1 MERLLPRFRW
11 GNIAPFT
18 PAVDRGPGHQFYQIV
33 PLDVMEIVVSLGL
46 EDYTPQGVEAA
57 IGNFGACVALLAAE
71 GVDRV
76 VLGAAPVS
84 AQLGRTRVRRLLDEA
99 ERTTGIPGDAPLEA
113 VIAAMAR
120 LGLRRIAVGS
130 KWADQLN
137 DRLRAYLEE
146 GGLEVLAITARG
158 RWAKENAALS
168 YEDGFQAAL
177 EVAREAARLAPQAE
191 AIYSAG
197 GPART
202 LPVIPVLE
210 EEVGKPVLTNLSAEV
225 WHGLVH
231 TGVIPPVLGW
241 GRLLASP

>member
-1 MERLLPRFRW
+1 MDRLMPRFRW
-11 GNIAPFT
+11 GSIGPFT

-57 IGNFGACVALLAAE
+57 IVNLGPCVELLAAE
-71 GVDRV
+71 RVDRI

-84 AQLGRTRVRRLLDEA
+84 AQLGRERVRRLLDEM
-99 ERTTGIPGDAPLEA
+99 ERATGIPGDAPLEA
-113 VIAAMAR
+113 VIAAMGH

-137 DRLRAYLEE
+137 ERLRAYLEA
-146 GGLEVLAITARG
+146 GGLEVVAITARG

-177 EVAREAARLAPQAE
+177 EVAREAARLAPGAE
-191 AIYSAG
+191 AILSAG

-210 EEVGKPVLTNLSAEV
+210 EELGKPVLSQLSAEV

-231 TGVIPPVLGW
+231 AGVIPPVRGW
-241 GRLLASP
+241 GLLMASP